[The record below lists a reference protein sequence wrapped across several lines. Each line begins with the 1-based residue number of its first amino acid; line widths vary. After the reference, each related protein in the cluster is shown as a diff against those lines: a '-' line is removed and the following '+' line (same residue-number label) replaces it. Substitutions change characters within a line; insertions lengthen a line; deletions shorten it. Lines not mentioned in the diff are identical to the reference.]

1 MHFILATWENS
12 YAQIENTRLF
22 QNILSV
28 LNRVMGMCGCLS
40 LRDRV
45 SHQNKYRCLG
55 MVIKSAAFFT

>member
-28 LNRVMGMCGCLS
+28 LKRVKGRCGCLS
-40 LRDRV
+40 LSDRI
-45 SHQNKYRCLG
+45 SHQNKYRYLG
-55 MVIKSAAFFT
+55 MVI